1 MPMEKNKK
9 PIISESYTAEKF
21 EDELLLYSKT
31 DEQALYLN
39 NTAQAVLQLC
49 GDDLTVAQIIEYLQ
63 QHYPD
68 QREEIAQEVIEVLSA
83 LESNDVITFADE

>member
-1 MPMEKNKK
+1 MNRDAK
-9 PIISESYTAEKF
+9 PRISESYTAEKF
-21 EDELLLYSKT
+21 ENEMLLYSKT

-63 QHYPD
+63 KHYPD
-68 QREEIAQEVIEVLSA
+68 QRQEIDQEVIEVLSA
-83 LESNDVITFADE
+83 LESNGVITFADE

>member
-1 MPMEKNKK
+1 MAMDRDRIPR
-9 PIISESYTAEKF
+9 ISEAYTAEKF
-21 EDELLLYSKT
+21 DDELLLYSKT

-63 QHYPD
+63 KHYPD
-68 QREEIAQEVIEVLSA
+68 QLQEIDQEVIEVLTT
-83 LESNDVITFADE
+83 LESNGVISFEDE

>member
-1 MPMEKNKK
+1 MKRDTK
-9 PIISESYTAEKF
+9 PRISESYTAEKF

-49 GDDLTVAQIIEYLQ
+49 GDDLTVSQIIELLQ
-63 QHYPD
+63 KHYPD
-68 QREEIAQEVIEVLSA
+68 QRQEINQEVIEVLSN
-83 LESNDVITFADE
+83 LESNGVITFADE